1 MKKPITH
8 NKAWGITITIKGD
21 PRTKKNS
28 QRIIRTKGGR
38 YIPIPS
44 AAYKAYEAEA
54 EKYLEPWKELKISD
68 PVNVQAHY
76 YMQTRR
82 KVDLTNLNEAL
93 HDTLV
98 KYGVLEDDNAQI
110 IYSTDGSRVY
120 YDRENPR
127 TEIVITPAKTS

>member
-1 MKKPITH
+1 MKKSFCH
-8 NKAWGITITIKGD
+8 NKIWEVTVFGD

-54 EKYLEPWKELKISD
+54 GKYLEPWKNLKIAE
-68 PVNVQAHY
+68 PVNVRAHY

-98 KYGVLEDDNAQI
+98 KYGVLEDDNANI
-110 IYSTDGSRVY
+110 IVSTDGSRVF
-120 YDRENPR
+120 YDKENPR
-127 TEIVITPAKTS
+127 TEIVITPAKNS